1 MARQPRWIPPN
12 ALVELSCR
20 CIQGRF
26 LLRPSKL
33 LNALIVGVLAI
44 ALRGTAIRV
53 HAISVASNHWH
64 MLASVPSTA
73 ALARAMEFFQGNVSK
88 EAGRL
93 NRWRGKLWAT
103 RYHYSIVDDDEA
115 TQVER
120 LRYLLSHGVKE
131 GLVWNPRDWPG
142 VSSARALV
150 EGVPLVG
157 TWISRCSQW
166 AARRR
171 KGADASD
178 AAHSERV
185 ELHLDPLPCWSH
197 LPEHEWRRR
206 VAEMVASIEEEGR
219 AHHLREG
226 TQPLGPRRVRKVHP
240 HHAPEKVSWSP
251 QPLVLARDPNRRRI
265 LVNAFASV
273 VAAFREAADSL
284 SAGDVNPRF
293 PEGTFPPG
301 LPYVP
306 TVADLLP
313 GG

>member
-1 MARQPRWIPPN
+1 MARKPRWTPTHS
-12 ALVELSCR
+12 LVELSNR

-26 LLRPSKL
+26 LLRPSRP
-33 LNALIVGVLAI
+33 LNILIVGVLAM
-44 ALRGTAIRV
+44 ALRANGIRI

-64 MLASVPSTA
+64 ILASVPSTA
-73 ALARAMEFFQGNVSK
+73 AMARAMEFFGCNVSK

-93 NRWRGKLWAT
+93 HGWRGSLWVG
-103 RYHYSIVDDDEA
+103 RYHHATVDGDEA
-115 TQVER
+115 TQVSR
-120 LRYLLSHGVKE
+120 LRYILAQGVKE
-131 GLVWNPRDWPG
+131 GLVWRPQDWPG
-142 VSSARALV
+142 VNSVRALL
-150 EGVPLVG
+150 EGKPLMG
-157 TWISRCSQW
+157 RWISRADQW

-178 AAHSERV
+178 AAHSEQV
-185 ELHLDPLPCWSH
+185 EIELEPLPCWSH
-197 LPEHEWRRR
+197 LPEKEWRRR
-206 VAEMVASIEEEGR
+206 VAELVQAIEQEGR
-219 AHHLREG
+219 AGHVRKK

-251 QPLVLARDPNRRRI
+251 QPHVIARDPQRRRE
-265 LVNAFASV
+265 LWQAFAAV
-273 VAAFREAADSL
+273 VAAFRDAADRLAKGES
-284 SAGDVNPRF
+284 GVRF